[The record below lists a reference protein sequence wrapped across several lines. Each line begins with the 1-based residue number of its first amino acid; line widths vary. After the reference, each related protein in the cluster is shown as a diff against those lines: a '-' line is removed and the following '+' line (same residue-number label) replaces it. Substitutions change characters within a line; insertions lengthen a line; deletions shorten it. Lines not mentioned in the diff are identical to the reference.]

1 MVDACDDDGAVAA
14 DAEAESLLLALAEAD
29 DARRRPEVARV
40 EDGDGPERG
49 EEVLHFVPR
58 QVGDGQG

>member
-1 MVDACDDDGAVAA
+1 MVDTGNDDGAVPP
-14 DAEAESLLLALAEAD
+14 DAESESLLLPLAEAD
-29 DARRRPEVARV
+29 GARRRPEVARV